1 VLLTTTEG
9 LLSQCLPWQPIHS
22 LNCLFYHQMQA
33 CRNNGGVIAS
43 GLRILLTPGFGKF
56 DSFLY
61 TSSDSIRK
69 TLMPAVSQEYD
80 WRNTYLDEDLK
91 RRGITDIPNF
101 LYKDD
106 AGRLYTIL
114 EEFATSYIGPY
125 YQKQGV
131 EKDEQLQA
139 FLKDMSS
146 VQPGA
151 SAYIKG
157 FPGPEEIKDEQDVY
171 TMVTQM
177 MWLTG
182 ASHHAFNTLKVS
194 TYMYITISLQGN

>member
-1 VLLTTTEG
+1 
-9 LLSQCLPWQPIHS
+9 
-22 LNCLFYHQMQA
+22 
-33 CRNNGGVIAS
+33 VIAS
-43 GLRILLTPGFGKF
+43 GLKILLKPGDGQF
-56 DSFLY
+56 DKYMYLS
-61 TSSDSIRK
+61 TSSIRQK
-69 TLMPAVSQEYD
+69 LLPQISETFD
-80 WRNTYLDEDLK
+80 WKLTFLDADLES
-91 RRGITDIPNF
+91 RGVTSIPNF